1 MVQVAD
7 LQLDFDKM
15 DGLLPAIVQDRETK
29 DILMLGFMNKD
40 AWEKTVKIGLVT
52 FWSRTR
58 NELWTKGETS
68 GNHLKVRRM
77 WVDCDSDTILV
88 EVDPVG
94 PTCHTGERSCFFEE
108 IISA

>member
-7 LQLDFDKM
+7 LKLDFEKM
-15 DGLLPAIVQDRETK
+15 GGLLPAIVQDRETK
-29 DILMLGFMNKD
+29 DILMLGFMND
-40 AWEKTVKIGLVT
+40 AAWEKTVRTGLVT

-58 NELWTKGETS
+58 DELWTKGETS
-68 GNHLKVRRM
+68 GNHLKLRRM
-77 WVDCDSDTILV
+77 WVDCDNDTVLL

-108 IISA
+108 IARA